1 MCVTSSTNK
10 FKKKKNAC
18 KRPKA
23 NRACSLS
30 LPLSRGFVCW
40 RFKSMS
46 ARRRRNTENEE
57 SENDNSDDGSIDED
71 NSSVENIEQV
81 QNAEKN
87 SRNLTPDNTSNDH
100 DQSLDRSLQ
109 RSIERKELKDP
120 ANVPRSGR
128 FFLHDDRDDPIKP
141 VHNRQKNNS
150 AR

>member
-1 MCVTSSTNK
+1 
-10 FKKKKNAC
+10 
-18 KRPKA
+18 
-23 NRACSLS
+23 
-30 LPLSRGFVCW
+30 
-40 RFKSMS
+40 MS
-46 ARRRRNTENEE
+46 ARRRRSTENEE
-57 SENDNSDDGSIDED
+57 SENDNSDDGSIDD